1 MSRRTI
7 FPALDQAKAE
17 LKAILDKVPGDV
29 PIKSAGS
36 YLSAEDIARMRQLNA
51 EIDRLEDVLRS
62 CEKARAHPGGA
73 ADGDGAKG
81 GAGARTLSSTKFAL
95 SPAARW
101 AAAVADSVFAAARQV
116 GVKAITSGSI
126 EIPTLISTDVFL
138 PERYDRLIDL
148 LVDRQTIETNEFEF
162 LRQTARSTQAAPVP
176 DLAQKPTSS
185 YTFTPVLDRVRV
197 IAHLSEPI
205 PERFFAD
212 YTSLI
217 QVLEGEMF
225 SGLLDALEA
234 QIVAGDGTG
243 ENMTGVI
250 NTTGVTVVPF
260 ASDVLT
266 TLRKA
271 RTAFQAMHE
280 TPTGWVINPADAEE
294 LDLLREDS
302 SGAFLAA
309 GPGFSNIFGDIPIV
323 VSTSVPPGTAL
334 LGDWRQVRV
343 FVRENMRLDADRSG
357 PNFER
362 NQVILRAE
370 GRFGIGVLRPQAI
383 AVVHL
388 SSN

>member
-1 MSRRTI
+1 
-7 FPALDQAKAE
+7 
-17 LKAILDKVPGDV
+17 
-29 PIKSAGS
+29 
-36 YLSAEDIARMRQLNA
+36 
-51 EIDRLEDVLRS
+51 
-62 CEKARAHPGGA
+62 
-73 ADGDGAKG
+73 
-81 GAGARTLSSTKFAL
+81 
-95 SPAARW
+95 
-101 AAAVADSVFAAARQV
+101 
-116 GVKAITSGSI
+116 
-126 EIPTLISTDVFL
+126 
-138 PERYDRLIDL
+138 
-148 LVDRQTIETNEFEF
+148 
-162 LRQTARSTQAAPVP
+162 VP
-176 DLAQKPTSS
+176 DLAQKPVSS
-185 YTFTPVLDRVRV
+185 YTFTPVLDRARV

-225 SGLLDALEA
+225 NGLLDALEA

-260 ASDVLT
+260 TGDVLT

-271 RTAFQAMHE
+271 RTAFQVMHE
-280 TPTGWVINPADAEE
+280 KPTGWVLHPADAEA
-294 LDLLREDS
+294 LDLMREETDGS
-302 SGAFLAA
+302 FLAA
-309 GPGFSNIFGDIPIV
+309 GPGLSNIIGAIPVV

-357 PNFER
+357 VNFER

-388 SSN
+388 SST